1 MKIMV
6 SYKLQQLKLNF
17 LVSQNLLTLNYIC
30 MGADIRGPKD
40 DWAWIKAHYN

>member
-6 SYKLQQLKLNF
+6 SYKLQQLKLDF
-17 LVSQNLLTLNYIC
+17 LISQNLLTKLYLCGVEIQ
-30 MGADIRGPKD
+30 GPKD